1 MAKKSIKATDLN
13 LEKLRKQIAEMEAN
27 REKQIPE
34 AVIRVFGPIFKEES
48 VCDFYDEQGK
58 NKNAL
63 LHIQERVSQLLFQII
78 DEVENGTLVFETTEK
93 EESSTKSEK
102 VEKSSSEEKT
112 SSEEK
117 EK

>member
-27 REKQIPE
+27 REKQINE
-34 AVIRVFGPIFKEES
+34 AVIRVIGPIFKEES